1 MKRYKDEEFS
11 IVEPTELMSA
21 ITSIFSVLNLVLVAI
36 AAISLLVGGIGIMNI
51 MYVTVTERTSEIGLR
66 KALGAKPKDIRS
78 QFLAEALM
86 LTGAGGVVGILV
98 GVGATWLGIKIISS
112 FQEGWVF
119 QLPLDGI
126 LLSVG
131 VSTFIGVVFGYFP
144 ARKASHLD
152 PIDALRYE

>member
-1 MKRYKDEEFS
+1 
-11 IVEPTELMSA
+11 
-21 ITSIFSVLNLVLVAI
+21 
-36 AAISLLVGGIGIMNI
+36 
-51 MYVTVTERTSEIGLR
+51 
-66 KALGAKPKDIRS
+66 
-78 QFLAEALM
+78 M